1 MSQMVPLGNPL
12 IVTMGMGQEG
22 LLEPAMAAAGTIEYF
37 IIVDAVKKALR
48 GDGADP
54 LLDDDI
60 NIYKI
65 VALLTEVNR
74 QPLANPLYNKMTRLI
89 IEKKVQIDAEL
100 VEQKARKSEPY
111 RIVIGEHRIIRETDE

>member
-1 MSQMVPLGNPL
+1 MLVPLGNPL
-12 IVTMGMGQEG
+12 IIAMGMGQEQ
-22 LLEPAMAAAGTIEYF
+22 LMEPGMVAAGIAEYF
-37 IIVDAVKKALR
+37 IVIDAIKKAIR
-48 GDGADP
+48 GDGAEP

-60 NIYKI
+60 NVYKI

-100 VEQKARKSEPY
+100 VEQKSRKSEPY

>member
-1 MSQMVPLGNPL
+1 MLVPLGNPL
-12 IVTMGMGQEG
+12 IVAMGMGQEQ
-22 LLEPAMAAAGTIEYF
+22 LMEPGMVAAGISEYF
-37 IIVDAVKKALR
+37 IVIDAIKKAIR
-48 GDGADP
+48 GDGAEP

-60 NIYKI
+60 NVYKI

-74 QPLANPLYNKMTRLI
+74 QPLTNPLYNKMTRLI
-89 IEKKVQIDAEL
+89 VEKKVQIDAEL

>member
-1 MSQMVPLGNPL
+1 
-12 IVTMGMGQEG
+12 MGMGQEQ
-22 LLEPAMAAAGTIEYF
+22 LMEPGMVAAGIAEYF
-37 IIVDAVKKALR
+37 IVIDAIKKAIR
-48 GDGADP
+48 GDGAEP

-60 NIYKI
+60 NVYKI

-74 QPLANPLYNKMTRLI
+74 QPLTNPLYNKMTRLI
-89 IEKKVQIDAEL
+89 VEKKVQIDAEL

>member
-1 MSQMVPLGNPL
+1 LLVPLGNPL
-12 IVTMGMGQEG
+12 IIAMGMGQEQ
-22 LLEPAMAAAGTIEYF
+22 LMEPGMVAAGISEYF
-37 IIVDAVKKALR
+37 IVIDAIKKAIR
-48 GDGADP
+48 GDGAEP

-60 NIYKI
+60 NVYKI

-74 QPLANPLYNKMTRLI
+74 QPLTNPLYNKMTRLI
-89 IEKKVQIDAEL
+89 VEKKVQIDAEL